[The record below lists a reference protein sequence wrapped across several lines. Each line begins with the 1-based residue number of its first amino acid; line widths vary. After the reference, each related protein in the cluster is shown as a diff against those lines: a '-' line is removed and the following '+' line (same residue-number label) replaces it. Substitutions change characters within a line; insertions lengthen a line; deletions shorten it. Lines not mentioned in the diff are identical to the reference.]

1 MSEKDLKKKSGV
13 IYLALFL
20 FVVCAVA
27 AVLMAA
33 AKYLTDPTIEK
44 AEQAKIESGLKIV
57 LDGVDYNNAP
67 SADVVN
73 LDDAVIYIAK
83 KDDVPAGYAVKMSGS
98 GYGGAVD
105 GLIGFNAKGQILT
118 YIVTKHNETP
128 GIGSKVTDR
137 TQVRSISDVITGKE
151 ADTSLPPNKTLD
163 SFRGKRAKADT
174 LSGASEL
181 PKWEGI
187 ELISGATVSSNAVN
201 NLAWKASVTL
211 NKYLKSLKKEVK

>member
-1 MSEKDLKKKSGV
+1 MSEKDMRKKSGV

-20 FVVCAVA
+20 FIVCAVA
-27 AVLMAA
+27 TVMMAA
-33 AKYLTDPTIEK
+33 AKYLTDPTIAK

-57 LDGVDYNNAP
+57 LTGVDYESVDEA
-67 SADVVN
+67 A

-83 KDDVPAGYAVKMSGS
+83 KGDIPAGYAVKMVGS
-98 GYGGAVD
+98 GYGGMVE

-118 YIVTKHNETP
+118 YIITKHNETP

-151 ADTSLPPNKTLD
+151 ADDSLPPNRTLD

-181 PKWEGI
+181 PNWDGI
-187 ELISGATVSSNAVN
+187 ELVSGATVSSNAVN

-211 NKYLKSLKKEVK
+211 NKYMKQQKKEGK